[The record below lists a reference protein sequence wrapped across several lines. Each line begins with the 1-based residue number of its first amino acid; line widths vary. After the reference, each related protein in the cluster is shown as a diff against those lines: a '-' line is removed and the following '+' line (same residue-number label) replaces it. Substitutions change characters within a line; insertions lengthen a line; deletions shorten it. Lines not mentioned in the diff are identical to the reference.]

1 MWWNRSFASELSS
14 CSARQVTIVMQ
25 GGSFYYNNAFILEF
39 FAVECKKPWNFLSV
53 DIYKNGNR
61 VVFRLPESKNLLFDL
76 DAYIKK
82 FGQRKGRSLFQDV
95 AEKMKACMD
104 SSITVPMIRMSL
116 CIVIWKHF
124 GVQWLE
130 IFSCIKESKHITP
143 DEGVD
148 DSY

>member
-1 MWWNRSFASELSS
+1 MLCKGAL
-14 CSARQVTIVMQ
+14 
-25 GGSFYYNNAFILEF
+25 YYSKNAFILEL

-53 DIYKNGNR
+53 DIYKHGNPR
-61 VVFRLPESKNLLFDL
+61 VVFRLPESKNLVFVLA
-76 DAYIKK
+76 AYIEK
-82 FGQRKGRSLFQDV
+82 FGQSKGRSLFQDV
-95 AEKMKACMD
+95 AKEMEACKD

-130 IFSCIKESKHITP
+130 FFSCIKESKKITP

-148 DSY
+148 DSN